1 MLLCY
6 TIVII
11 IRYDSQAA
19 WIKVETKAILTIH
32 HHIITRNYRISLSHS
47 DNRNFLLQIRSVQ
60 EADKGG
66 YMCQVNTVPMKS
78 QVGYL
83 DVLGKGNYIECLI
96 FCSVNTHNVLL
107 LLLLFNYLV
116 SELIILSTFYKT

>member
-1 MLLCY
+1 MS
-6 TIVII
+6 
-11 IRYDSQAA
+11 YDSQAA

-83 DVLGKGNYIECLI
+83 DVLGKGNCCL
-96 FCSVNTHNVLL
+96 
-107 LLLLFNYLV
+107 
-116 SELIILSTFYKT
+116 

>member
-1 MLLCY
+1 
-6 TIVII
+6 
-11 IRYDSQAA
+11 AA

-47 DNRNFLLQIRSVQ
+47 DNRNFILQIKNVQ
-60 EADKGG
+60 AADKGG

-83 DVLGKGNYIECLI
+83 DVLGE
-96 FCSVNTHNVLL
+96 
-107 LLLLFNYLV
+107 
-116 SELIILSTFYKT
+116 